1 MLFARRRAEFNRRYV
16 NPVVEPLAGY
26 VPLWSA
32 VDHVGRRSG
41 KEYRTPV
48 TAFPT
53 TDGVTVLL
61 PYGADTDWVRNL
73 QASGSGRVQI
83 DGRSLLVEEPRVVPL
98 GEALSVVKG
107 PWRHVLRIAPVES
120 ALLLTRSS

>member
-1 MLFARRRAEFNRRYV
+1 MLFARQRAEFNRRFV

-32 VDHVGRRSG
+32 VDHVGRKSG
-41 KEYRTPV
+41 KDYRTPV

-53 TDGVTVLL
+53 DDGVAVLL
-61 PYGADTDWVRNL
+61 PYGTDTDWVRNL

-83 DGRSLLVEEPRVVPL
+83 DGRSMLVEDPRVVPL
-98 GEALSVVKG
+98 DEALSAVKG
-107 PWRHVLRIAPVES
+107 PWRHVLRIAPIES
-120 ALLLTRSS
+120 ALLLTRSN

>member
-1 MLFARRRAEFNRRYV
+1 MLFARRRAEFNRKYV
-16 NPVVEPLAGY
+16 NRLVAPLAGW

-41 KEYRTPV
+41 KPYRTPV

-53 TDGVTVLL
+53 DDGVAVLL
-61 PYGADTDWVRNL
+61 PYGTGTDWVRNL
-73 QASGSGRVQI
+73 QASGSGRVQV
-83 DGRSLLVEEPRVVPL
+83 DGRSLLVQDPRVVPL
-98 GEALSVVKG
+98 NEALAVVKA
-107 PWRHVLRIAPVES
+107 PWRQVLRVAPVES

>member
-1 MLFARRRAEFNRRYV
+1 MLFARERAAFNRRYV

-32 VDHVGRRSG
+32 VDHVGRTSG
-41 KEYRTPV
+41 KDYRTPV

-53 TDGVTVLL
+53 TDGVAVLL
-61 PYGADTDWVRNL
+61 PYGTDTDWVRNL

-98 GEALSVVKG
+98 REALNVIKG
-107 PWRHVLRIAPVES
+107 PWRHVLRFAPVES

>member
-1 MLFARRRAEFNRRYV
+1 MLFARRRAEFNRKYV

-41 KEYRTPV
+41 KDYRTPV

-53 TDGVTVLL
+53 TDGVAVLL
-61 PYGADTDWVRNL
+61 PYGTDTDWVRNL

-83 DGRSLLVEEPRVVPL
+83 YGRSLLVEEPRVVPL
-98 GEALSVVKG
+98 SEALSVVKG
-107 PWRHVLRIAPVES
+107 PWRHVLRIAPIES

>member
-1 MLFARRRAEFNRRYV
+1 MLLARRRAEFNRRFV

-26 VPLWSA
+26 LPLWSA

-48 TAFPT
+48 TAFAT
-53 TDGVTVLL
+53 SDGVAVLL
-61 PYGADTDWVRNL
+61 PYGTDTDWVRNL
-73 QASGSGRVQI
+73 RAAGSGKVVI
-83 DGRSLLVEEPRVVPL
+83 DGRSLLVENPRVVPVR
-98 GEALSVVKG
+98 EALTVMRG
-107 PWRHVLRIAPVES
+107 PWRHVLRIAPVGS

>member
-1 MLFARRRAEFNRRYV
+1 MLFARQRAELNRRFV

-26 VPLWSA
+26 VPLLSA

-41 KEYRTPV
+41 KDYRTPV

-53 TDGVTVLL
+53 TDGVAVLL
-61 PYGADTDWVRNL
+61 PYGTDTDWVRNL

-83 DGRSLLVEEPRVVPL
+83 DGRSLLVEAPLVVPL
-98 GEALSVVKG
+98 SEALSVLKG
-107 PWRHVLRIAPVES
+107 PWRHVLRIVPVQS

>member
-1 MLFARRRAEFNRRYV
+1 MLFARQRAELNRRFV

-41 KEYRTPV
+41 KDYRTPV

-53 TDGVTVLL
+53 TDGVAVLL
-61 PYGADTDWVRNL
+61 PYGTDTDWVRNL

-83 DGRSLLVEEPRVVPL
+83 DGRSLLVEAPRVVPL
-98 GEALSVVKG
+98 SEALRVLKG
-107 PWRHVLRIAPVES
+107 PWRHVLRIVPVQS

>member
-1 MLFARRRAEFNRRYV
+1 MLLARRRAEFNRRFV

-26 VPLWSA
+26 LPLWSA

-48 TAFPT
+48 TAFAT
-53 TDGVTVLL
+53 SDGVAVLL
-61 PYGADTDWVRNL
+61 PYGTDTDWVRNL
-73 QASGSGRVQI
+73 RAAGSGKVVI
-83 DGRSLLVEEPRVVPL
+83 DGRSLLVENPRVVPVR
-98 GEALSVVKG
+98 EALAVMRG
-107 PWRHVLRIAPVES
+107 PWKHVLRVAPVGS

>member
-1 MLFARRRAEFNRRYV
+1 MLLARRRAQFNRRFV

-26 VPLWSA
+26 LPLWSA

-41 KEYRTPV
+41 TEYRTPV
-48 TAFPT
+48 TTFAT
-53 TDGVTVLL
+53 SDGIAVLL

-73 QASGSGRVQI
+73 LAAGTGKVVV
-83 DGRSLLVEEPRVVPL
+83 DGRSLLVENPRVVRL
-98 GEALSVVKG
+98 HEALAVVRG
-107 PWRHVLRIAPVES
+107 PWRHLLRVAPVES

>member
-1 MLFARRRAEFNRRYV
+1 MLLARRRAEFNRRFV
-16 NPVVEPLAGY
+16 NPVVEPLVGY

-53 TDGVTVLL
+53 TDGVAVLL
-61 PYGADTDWVRNL
+61 PYGTDTDWVRNL
-73 QASGSGRVQI
+73 QAAGTGKVVM
-83 DGRSLLVEEPRVVPL
+83 DGRSLLVNNPRVVPL
-98 GEALSVVKG
+98 HEALAVLRG
-107 PWRHVLRIAPVES
+107 PWRRVLRVLPVQS
-120 ALLLTRSS
+120 ALLLTRSN

>member
-1 MLFARRRAEFNRRYV
+1 MLFARQRAELNRRFV

-41 KEYRTPV
+41 RDYRTPV

-53 TDGVTVLL
+53 TDGVAVLL
-61 PYGADTDWVRNL
+61 PYGSDTDWVRNL
-73 QASGSGRVQI
+73 QSSGSGRVQI
-83 DGRSLLVEEPRVVPL
+83 DGRSLLVEAPRVVPL
-98 GEALSVVKG
+98 SAALSVLKG
-107 PWRHVLRIAPVES
+107 PWRHVLRFVPVQS

>member
-1 MLFARRRAEFNRRYV
+1 MLLARRRAEFNRRFV
-16 NPVVEPLAGY
+16 NPVVEPLVGY

-53 TDGVTVLL
+53 TDGVAVLL
-61 PYGADTDWVRNL
+61 PYGTDTDWVRNL
-73 QASGSGRVQI
+73 QAAGTGRVVI
-83 DGRSLLVEEPRVVPL
+83 DGRSLLVDNPRVVPL
-98 GEALSVVKG
+98 AEALAVLRG
-107 PWRHVLRIAPVES
+107 PWRRVLRVLPVQS

>member
-1 MLFARRRAEFNRRYV
+1 MLFARQRARFNRKYV

-26 VPLWSA
+26 LPLWSA

-41 KEYRTPV
+41 KDYRTPV

-53 TDGVTVLL
+53 ADGVAVLL
-61 PYGADTDWVRNL
+61 PYGTDTDWVRNL
-73 QASGSGRVQI
+73 QAAGTGRVQI
-83 DGRSLLVEEPRVVPL
+83 DGRSLLVENPRVVPL
-98 GEALSVVKG
+98 GSALSVVKG
-107 PWRHVLRIAPVES
+107 PWRHVLKFAPIES

>member
-1 MLFARRRAEFNRRYV
+1 MLLARRRAEFNRRFV

-26 VPLWSA
+26 LPLWSA

-48 TAFPT
+48 TAFAT
-53 TDGVTVLL
+53 SDGVAVLL
-61 PYGADTDWVRNL
+61 PYGTDTDWVRNL
-73 QASGSGRVQI
+73 RAAGSGKVVI
-83 DGRSLLVEEPRVVPL
+83 DGRSLLVENPRVVPVR
-98 GEALSVVKG
+98 EALEVMRG
-107 PWRHVLRIAPVES
+107 PWRHVLRVAPVES

>member
-1 MLFARRRAEFNRRYV
+1 MRRRAEFNRKYV

-26 VPLWSA
+26 LPMWSA
-32 VDHVGRRSG
+32 VDHVGRKSG
-41 KEYRTPV
+41 KDYRTPV

-53 TDGVTVLL
+53 ADGVAVLL
-61 PYGADTDWVRNL
+61 PYGTDTDWVRNL

-83 DGRSLLVEEPRVVPL
+83 EGRSLLVHDPRVVPL
-98 GEALSVVKG
+98 KEALAVVKG
-107 PWRHVLRIAPVES
+107 PWRQVLRVVPVES

>member
-1 MLFARRRAEFNRRYV
+1 MLFARQRAELNGRFV

-41 KEYRTPV
+41 KDYRTPV

-53 TDGVTVLL
+53 TDGVAVLL
-61 PYGADTDWVRNL
+61 PYGTDTDWVRNL

-83 DGRSLLVEEPRVVPL
+83 DGRSLLVEAPRVVPL
-98 GEALSVVKG
+98 SEALRVLTG
-107 PWRHVLRIAPVES
+107 PWRHVLRIVPVQS